1 MASKDTTDELLR
13 IEELTVTYSTS
24 KSFLQRNRKSTPA
37 VDGVSLTV
45 GAGRTVA
52 LVGESGSGKSS
63 VARTIVGLNR
73 ATSGHVWFDGRDLT
87 RATPRE
93 WREARRDV
101 QMVFQ
106 DPFASLNPRMT
117 VAELLTEPW
126 RVNREAYPQRSWKSD
141 LAELMSQVGLDPEH
155 ARRYPPQFSGGQRQ
169 RICIARALALRP
181 KLLVCDEAV
190 SALDV
195 SIQAQILNLLKDL
208 QKELGLAYLF
218 ISHDLGVVRHISD
231 EVVVMHRGRVVES
244 GDAEQI
250 YTNPQDP
257 YTRALLSA
265 EPSLHP
271 WDEVEIAH

>member
-1 MASKDTTDELLR
+1 
-13 IEELTVTYSTS
+13 
-24 KSFLQRNRKSTPA
+24 
-37 VDGVSLTV
+37 
-45 GAGRTVA
+45 
-52 LVGESGSGKSS
+52 
-63 VARTIVGLNR
+63 
-73 ATSGHVWFDGRDLT
+73 
-87 RATPRE
+87 
-93 WREARRDV
+93 
-101 QMVFQ
+101 
-106 DPFASLNPRMT
+106 
-117 VAELLTEPW
+117 
-126 RVNREAYPQRSWKSD
+126 
-141 LAELMSQVGLDPEH
+141 MSQVGLDPEH

>member
-1 MASKDTTDELLR
+1 
-13 IEELTVTYSTS
+13 
-24 KSFLQRNRKSTPA
+24 